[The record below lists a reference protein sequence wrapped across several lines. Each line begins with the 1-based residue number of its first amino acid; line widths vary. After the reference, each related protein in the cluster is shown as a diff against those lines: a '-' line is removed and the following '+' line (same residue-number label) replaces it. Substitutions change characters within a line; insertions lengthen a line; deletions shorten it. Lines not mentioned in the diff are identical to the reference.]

1 LAWKLLL
8 FFQLS
13 CPNGVYTG
21 EIVKIV
27 RSLLVV
33 ALFACTGSLAL
44 ADGVDPLVGIKHGAG
59 STPITITNPNPSIT
73 GTLVQDPGNGSV
85 CSIAGDTCLQEVFQN
100 QLGTTLTSLNIFIT
114 TPATNLTFSCNPAET
129 DIFTHCSVSQV
140 AGGFNFFFSGG
151 SVESAQFKCVG
162 DGDWDD
168 FLIPWLGCPNILT
181 DKDDW
186 KWVGGEFAVDIEGTL
201 TNGVPDAPKGT
212 SITTQAITT
221 PEPGSAAM
229 LLFGM
234 LAFGA
239 LKIARRAV

>member
-1 LAWKLLL
+1 LKLHFSGQL
-8 FFQLS
+8 FCLTGLY
-13 CPNGVYTG
+13 PG

-27 RSLLVV
+27 RSFLVL
-33 ALFACTGSLAL
+33 ALFAGSASLAF

-59 STPITITNPNPSIT
+59 STPITITNPNPTIT
-73 GTLVQDPGNGSV
+73 GTLVKDPGNGSV

-100 QLGTTLTSLNIFIT
+100 QLGTTLTSLDIFIT

-168 FLIPWLGCPNILT
+168 ILIPILGCPNFLT
-181 DKDDW
+181 QADDW
-186 KWVGGEFAVDIEGTL
+186 KWVGGEFAVDIEGTI
-201 TNGVPDAPKGT
+201 TNGKPDAPAGT
-212 SITTQAITT
+212 SVTTQAITT
-221 PEPGSAAM
+221 PEPASASL

-234 LAFGA
+234 LAFGL